1 MENNTNE
8 PIQTPQA
15 SEPAKTETAAEATT
29 QVASEQPMS
38 ADTKNVVK
46 VSAITALIT
55 TILVSAIFV
64 NISKRNPEFLGGA
77 FERGGTSVRTVSE
90 NENAVVDAV
99 KAANPAVV
107 AITISKNVPKYEQY
121 MQNIPGFF
129 GGFQIPQVR
138 QNGTELQ
145 EVGGGS
151 GFLVSS
157 DGYIVTNKHVVA
169 DTEAQY
175 TVFTND
181 GEKHDA
187 KVVGRDPVLDLAV
200 IKIDGSGFTSLNF
213 ADSDQVQ
220 LGQTTIAIGN
230 ALGEFRNTVST
241 GIVSGLARSI
251 KANDGMGGSENL
263 DQLIQTD
270 ASINPGNSG
279 GPLLNLS
286 GEVIGVN
293 VAVANGANGIGF
305 ALSANSVKNVVD
317 SAKKNGKIVRAYL
330 GVRYVPV
337 TEALKKQ
344 NNLSV
349 DHGVLVTQGATVN
362 DLAVIPGS
370 PADKAGIQANDII
383 LEVDGKKIDDT
394 TSLQSIVGSKNVG
407 DKIKLKILS
416 KGSEKTIEATLEES
430 K

>member
-8 PIQTPQA
+8 PIQTNKVDA
-15 SEPAKTETAAEATT
+15 N
-29 QVASEQPMS
+29 SEQPVNLE
-38 ADTKNVVK
+38 TQKIIR
-46 VSAITALIT
+46 VSAVTALIT
-55 TILVSAIFV
+55 AVIVSALFV
-64 NISKRNPEFLGGA
+64 NVSKRNPDFLSGSGNNREA
-77 FERGGTSVRTVSE
+77 IVKTVSE
-90 NENAVVDAV
+90 SENAVVDAV

-107 AITISKNVPKYEQY
+107 AITISKNVPTYERY
-121 MQNIPGFF
+121 IQNVPGFF
-129 GGFQIPQVR
+129 GGFQVPQVR

-157 DGYIVTNKHVVA
+157 DGYIVTNKHVVD

-181 GEKHDA
+181 GEKYDA
-187 KVVGRDPVLDLAV
+187 KVIARDPALDLAV
-200 IKIDGSGFTSLNF
+200 IKIEGSGFPSLSF
-213 ADSDQVQ
+213 GDSDQVQ

-230 ALGEFRNTVST
+230 ALSEFRNTVST

-251 KANDGMGGSENL
+251 TASDGMGGRESL

-270 ASINPGNSG
+270 ASINSGNSG

-293 VAVANGANGIGF
+293 VAVANDANGIGF
-305 ALSANSVKNVVD
+305 ALSANSVKNVVE
-317 SAKKNGKIVRAYL
+317 SVKKTGKIIRPYL
-330 GVRYVPV
+330 GVRYTPV

-349 DHGVLVTQGATVN
+349 DYGVLVVPGETAN

-383 LEVDGKKIDDT
+383 LEIDGKRVDES
-394 TSLQSIVGSKNVG
+394 TSLQSIISKKNIG
-407 DKIKLKILS
+407 DRITLKILS
-416 KGSEKTIEATLEES
+416 NGDEKIVTATLEEM